1 MDGVIRTD
9 GSTHYNLGHSFR
21 LSISRNT
28 TKSHISLSMS
38 IMSAEDTA
46 IYYCARIAVAQCW
59 DADRNSMNSDTNL
72 PAGSSCPAGGAQH
85 TEHSSP
91 GAGAVGCMNFDF

>member
-28 TKSHISLSMS
+28 TKSHISLSVS
-38 IMSAEDTA
+38 IMRAEDNS
-46 IYYCARIAVAQCW
+46 IYYCARNAVAQCC
-59 DADRNSMNSDTNL
+59 DTGTNSMNSDINL
-72 PAGSSCPAGGAQH
+72 PAGRRTAHGIQQPRSRCIWMY
-85 TEHSSP
+85 EL
-91 GAGAVGCMNFDF
+91 